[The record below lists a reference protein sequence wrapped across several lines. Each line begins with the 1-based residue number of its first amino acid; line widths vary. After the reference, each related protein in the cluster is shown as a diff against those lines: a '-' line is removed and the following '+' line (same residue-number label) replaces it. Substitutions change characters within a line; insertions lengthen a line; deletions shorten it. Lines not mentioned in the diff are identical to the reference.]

1 MAILAV
7 ALAIVSLLGHRAH
20 TEEMLL
26 QTQVSDKWAYY
37 QAKNI
42 RMHEDEIEVDKY
54 SVMVG
59 TDSQKLAQL
68 RDKYKAEADRYR
80 SDKNDIEAEARKL
93 EEETKLEDR
102 RTDRFD
108 LSEVFMEIA
117 LVITSIT
124 LLTGRKAFWYAGI
137 LFCAVG
143 VVVALT
149 SIIIH

>member
-1 MAILAV
+1 
-7 ALAIVSLLGHRAH
+7 
-20 TEEMLL
+20 
-26 QTQVSDKWAYY
+26 
-37 QAKNI
+37 
-42 RMHEDEIEVDKY
+42 
-54 SVMVG
+54 MVG
-59 TDSQKLAQL
+59 TDTQKLAQL

-143 VVVALT
+143 IVVALT